1 MARGSAV
8 YNMTCVHCRK
18 AFHAEV
24 LGPES
29 EQAGVKCPHCKLF
42 MPLERVEERADEKN
56 ADAA

>member
-1 MARGSAV
+1 MVKGSAV
-8 YNMTCVHCRK
+8 DNATCVHCGK

-42 MPLERVEERADEKN
+42 MPLERVEEKN